1 MNKTLY
7 STPDVDLIDVKLENM
22 LCVSGNG
29 TWYDGAPED
38 QDGSF
43 DF

>member
-1 MNKTLY
+1 MKKTLY

-22 LCVSGNG
+22 LCVSNG
-29 TWYDGAPED
+29 TWYDGAPDD
-38 QDGSF
+38 QDGTF